1 MSHVMRISGWG
12 LLVRM
17 RAGREAPTKFC
28 RLDLDLPRI
37 IRELEDDVYRGKTI
51 SPLW

>member
-1 MSHVMRISGWG
+1 MSHVMRISGMG

-17 RAGREAPTKFC
+17 RDGRDAPTEFC
-28 RLDLDLPRI
+28 CLDSDLPTM
-37 IRELEDDVYRGKTI
+37 IREIEDDVYRGKTI